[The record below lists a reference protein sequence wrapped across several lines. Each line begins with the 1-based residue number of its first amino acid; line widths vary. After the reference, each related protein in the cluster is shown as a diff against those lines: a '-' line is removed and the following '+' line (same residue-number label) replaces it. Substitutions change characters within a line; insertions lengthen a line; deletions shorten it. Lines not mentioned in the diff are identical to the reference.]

1 MKMGQPTTRARPEP
15 SQRAFL
21 KRIATILL
29 LALFLLL
36 ILWLLRTPLKTYLN
50 SVTGEESTWEQIKGL
65 GRLLVL
71 SLTRPPLQLE
81 PYAPIAHAGVS
92 PFGVNTFLEQE
103 VEPQK
108 VALALRMIREAGF
121 RWIRQEFPWEDI
133 EQSARGDFWDHK
145 WNVSAWEKYDR
156 IVELANKYGLQI
168 IARLGNPPAWSRAD
182 GDARGTF
189 APPDDFEDFGN
200 FVYTVVSRYKGK
212 VKYYQIW
219 NEPNIYPEWGEQPV
233 DAAGYVRLLQIAY
246 RRAKEADPD
255 CVILCAGLAQTLER
269 GPKNLNEL
277 LYLQQQYDAGVKGYF
292 DIMGVMAYGL
302 WTGPGD
308 HRTSPE
314 LTNFSRPQ
322 LIRDIMVR
330 NGDAD
335 KPLWATEVGWN
346 AVPSDFPAFPMYGR
360 VTEEQQARYAMQAYQ
375 RAQEEWPWM
384 GVLNYWFFKRA
395 TDTETNQVF
404 YYFRMVEPDFTPLPV
419 CEAMKEYA
427 NQSPRVYI
435 GYHQEDHWALEWE
448 GHWEE
453 VKDGQAVLGAFRRS
467 NRPGDALRFTFVGT
481 ELELVVHKGPQ
492 GGTLR
497 VSIDG
502 QASRDVVLRSGTSEY
517 GVFIPLAR
525 GLRYGAHR
533 VEMVTSSAPGTQ
545 VDIDG
550 LLVRRTQ
557 SAWLSYAI
565 VPAAVVVFA
574 ALLFGFHK
582 RRGQVA
588 VSPLKY

>member
-1 MKMGQPTTRARPEP
+1 
-15 SQRAFL
+15 L
-21 KRIATILL
+21 KRPFFPFFRWCFLLVAVCFLLL
-29 LALFLLL
+29 LAW
-36 ILWLLRTPLKTYLN
+36 WLGRSSVRAYLY
-50 SVTGEESTWEQIKGL
+50 SVTGEEDAWEQMKGL
-65 GRLLVL
+65 GRLIVL
-71 SLTRPPLQLE
+71 QLTNPPLHLE
-81 PYAPIAHAGVS
+81 PYAPIAYTGVN

-103 VEPQK
+103 VEPAK
-108 VALALRMIREAGF
+108 VERALRMIHEAGF

-145 WNVSAWEKYDR
+145 WNKSAWEKYDR
-156 IVELANKYGLQI
+156 IVELANRYGLQI

-200 FVYTVVSRYKGK
+200 FVYTIVSRYKGK

-233 DAAGYVRLLQIAY
+233 DAVGYVRLLQIAY
-246 RRAKEADPD
+246 RRAKEADPE
-255 CVILCAGLAQTLER
+255 CVILSAGLAQTVET
-269 GPKNLNEL
+269 GPKDLSDL
-277 LYLQQQYDAGVKGYF
+277 IYLQQMYDAGVKGYF

-346 AVPSDFPAFPMYGR
+346 AVPADFPAFPLYGR
-360 VTEEQQARYAMQAYQ
+360 VSLEQQARYAVQAYQ

-395 TDTETNQVF
+395 TDTETDQVF

-419 CEAMKEYA
+419 YEAMKEYA
-427 NQSPRVYI
+427 NQPPHVYM

-448 GHWEE
+448 GDWSRIEDE
-453 VKDGQAVLGAFRRS
+453 QAVLGALNRS
-467 NRPGDALRFTFVGT
+467 QKPGDALRFTFVGT
-481 ELELVVHKGPQ
+481 ELELVVHKSPQ
-492 GGTLR
+492 GGRLQ
-497 VSIDG
+497 VSVDG
-502 QASRDVVLRSGTSEY
+502 NPPREIVLRSDSSVY
-517 GVFIPLAR
+517 GVHIPLVQ
-525 GLRYGAHR
+525 GLRYAPHQ
-533 VEMVTSSAPGTQ
+533 VEIVTSGVPGTQ
-545 VDIDG
+545 VDVDG
-550 LLVRRTQ
+550 LLVRR
-557 SAWLSYAI
+557 
-565 VPAAVVVFA
+565 P
-574 ALLFGFHK
+574 
-582 RRGQVA
+582 
-588 VSPLKY
+588 